1 MKKAIIN
8 ISNRN
13 HAEWSDAE
21 EEAFKAYGCDDCENE
36 IIDFIPLITSAEL
49 NTNLVWGIVNKTI
62 SWVSKVWNDG
72 TPIAAVIADIPD
84 PVTNYRF
91 VKCCAFPCVIPTF
104 NEQGE
109 FVTIRE
115 Y

>member
-13 HAEWSDAE
+13 HSEWSDAE
-21 EEAFKAYGCDDCENE
+21 EEAIKAYCCGDAENE
-36 IIDFIPLITSAEL
+36 IIDFIPLITPAES
-49 NTNLVWGIVNKTI
+49 NTNLIWGIVNRTVE
-62 SWVSKVWNDG
+62 WVTKVRNDG
-72 TPIAAVIADIPD
+72 TQIAAVIADIPD

-91 VKCCAFPCVIPTF
+91 VKTCAFPCVISTF
-104 NEQGE
+104 NDNGD
-109 FVTIRE
+109 FVSIRE